1 MASVERITE
10 IQVESVRRHRE
21 ALVSNQLG
29 TTLLAW
35 LLGLSA
41 IAVRHWWRGMSG
53 RQTLVLVAG
62 TILTATAVVFRPSVM
77 FSCGVFGCIVDVVW
91 YPLAL
96 STAVEASMIAAAV
109 LAVGW
114 VERWAGLK

>member
-1 MASVERITE
+1 MASVEKITE
-10 IQVESVRRHRE
+10 IQVESVRLHRE
-21 ALVSNQLG
+21 ALVANQLG

-35 LLGLSA
+35 LLGLLA
-41 IAVRHWWRGMSG
+41 IAVRHRWRGMSG

-62 TILTATAVVFRPSVM
+62 TILAATAVVFRPSVM
-77 FSCGVFGCIVDVVW
+77 FSCGPYGCIVDVLW
-91 YPLAL
+91 NLLAL
-96 STAVEASMIAAAV
+96 STAVKASMISAAV